1 MSNESFPSL
10 ARSRHAAV
18 CRLPLA
24 NCYSP
29 IPTLYHYAGSNQR
42 MTPAVYVCLIPQLWF
57 FAVTCGLPQARRG
70 ELPVACFT
78 VAACSG
84 VVAAYFCVF
93 ASMNAVCSGVA
104 A

>member
-1 MSNESFPSL
+1 MSNESFPSP

-24 NCYSP
+24 NCYSL
-29 IPTLYHYAGSNQR
+29 IATLYHYAGDNQR
-42 MTPAVYVCLIPQLWF
+42 MTPAVYVCLLPQLWF

-78 VAACSG
+78 VAASVAGRSG
-84 VVAAYFCVF
+84 VVFAFSPVF
-93 ASMNAVCSGVA
+93 TRVVA